1 MTLVFL
7 FILTYSIGS
16 LDFSYNLNCKL
27 QFFSYAHSL
36 IRALSVSDYSQM
48 LKFSVIFNYYVRQLV
63 IFYV

>member
-1 MTLVFL
+1 MTVVYL

-36 IRALSVSDYSQM
+36 IRASKRFLLFTNVKILSY
-48 LKFSVIFNYYVRQLV
+48 I
-63 IFYV
+63 